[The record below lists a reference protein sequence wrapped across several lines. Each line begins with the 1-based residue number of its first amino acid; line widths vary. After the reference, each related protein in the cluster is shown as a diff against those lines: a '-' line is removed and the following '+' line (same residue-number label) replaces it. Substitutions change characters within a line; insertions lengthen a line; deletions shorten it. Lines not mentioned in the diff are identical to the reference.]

1 MRGAM
6 SEERRD
12 QAQEEARRVLSPVR
26 LAVLLLL
33 GAFFLVVGGS
43 QADAAEP
50 EPAPDRGPHLVAGA
64 LRGLDADEGSIA
76 VGATVDGVVDPVIAA
91 TEPVI
96 EPVVEPVVRPVVEP
110 VVAPL
115 RPVVEQVAPPLA
127 GLPAVAPATPA
138 PAPGSGSDRVDA
150 PVRRAATERSLEVGV
165 TAAVD
170 RPAAPSAPAPVAD
183 VDTDPAARAQGT
195 PAFPSTASSS
205 DGGTGAPVPYA
216 VLLTAFAAVLLF
228 TGGVAPRRVAPPL
241 APTFLPP
248 VFPG

>member
-12 QAQEEARRVLSPVR
+12 QAEEEARRVLSPVR

-33 GAFFLVVGGS
+33 GALFLVVGGS
-43 QADAAEP
+43 RADAAEG
-50 EPAPDRGPHLVAGA
+50 EPAPDQAPHLVAGTLQA
-64 LRGLDADEGSIA
+64 LDADEGLTA
-76 VGATVDGVVDPVIAA
+76 VGATVDGLVDPVLTA

-115 RPVVEQVAPPLA
+115 RPVVERVAPPLA
-127 GLPAVAPATPA
+127 GLPVIAPATPA
-138 PAPGSGSDRVDA
+138 PAPVTGSDGVDA
-150 PVRRAATERSLEVGV
+150 PVRRATAERSLEVAV
-165 TAAVD
+165 AVD
-170 RPAAPSAPAPVAD
+170 RPVAPSASAAVAD
-183 VDTDPAARAQGT
+183 ADTDPAGPPQGT
-195 PAFPSTASSS
+195 PVSRSTASSS
-205 DGGTGAPVPYA
+205 DGGAGAPVPYA